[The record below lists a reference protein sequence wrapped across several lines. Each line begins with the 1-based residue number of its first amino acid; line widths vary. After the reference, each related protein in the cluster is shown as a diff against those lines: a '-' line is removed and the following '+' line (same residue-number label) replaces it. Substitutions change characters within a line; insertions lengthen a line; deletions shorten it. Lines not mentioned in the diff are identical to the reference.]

1 MKTTSKDD
9 DKYKKLRHPK
19 NQKQT
24 QTIKMASNIKKRS
37 KNTDDLRKKYSQ
49 KIRADNLKK

>member
-9 DKYKKLRHPK
+9 NKYEKLRQPK

-24 QTIKMASNIKKRS
+24 QTIKMASKIKTRS
-37 KNTDDLRKKYSQ
+37 KNTDDLRKK
-49 KIRADNLKK
+49 